1 MSVARSFSIDDILA
15 YFEEVDWPLQEVD
28 RSTGRIFT
36 SYRGYNVLLDLEVG
50 LNLEWQL
57 IQITLVL
64 PEIAPPGRLAETM
77 AVINRINYSLA
88 LGHFELGPE
97 DRQLAYYVSVPLSGL
112 TDVRTMFETLIAWAV
127 DIVDQ
132 EHPRLMRAIYA
143 EAGSEES
150 LADGQDQMPRRFDA

>member
-1 MSVARSFSIDDILA
+1 MARSFSIEDILA

-28 RSTGRIFT
+28 RSAGRIFT
-36 SYRGYNVLLDLEVG
+36 SYRGHNVLLDLEVG

-57 IQITLVL
+57 LQITLVL
-64 PEIAPPGRLAETM
+64 PEIAPLRRTAETM

-88 LGHFELGPE
+88 LGHFESGPE
-97 DRQLAYYVSVPLSGL
+97 DRQLAYYVSVPLNGL
-112 TDVRTMFETLIAWAV
+112 EDIHTMFETLIAWAV

-143 EAGSEES
+143 EAGSEDS
-150 LADGQDQMPRRFDA
+150 FMDDQDQAPRRFDA